1 MSVVVS
7 IRNIVFC
14 LAGVCVAS
22 AGSVAAEIPTAAFR
36 AELRAFYPDRF
47 QADPVKDPRSA
58 ASYQAIEKELTA
70 FCKAHP
76 DYDALDVRR
85 ESYLAMRRHFVP
97 FLFKESPFYFEA
109 GVNGGWG
116 GKRPARIVNKLCGKF
131 YDEKGLVPKSAFER
145 QRARQRECLA
155 LCCGPFCDDMHH
167 VPPFRTIFTKGFKG
181 VRDEVAAALKTCPA
195 DDPKGRKE
203 LETALVGLDTIHEL
217 QLKFAAEAKRLLAQS
232 NNPTIEQSHN
242 LRRIVDAAQ
251 RCPWEPPKTFYEG
264 LNTLWFVREILG
276 YVDGVNCFS
285 LGRPDAY
292 LIDFYNKEIAAGT
305 LTKDAARELV
315 TKFLLT
321 AECHYDS
328 STKVDSYND
337 HEMEI
342 PMSLGG
348 CDTKGVPLYNELTAM
363 FLDAHLEADCV
374 YPKLHCRISSNAP
387 QAYLEKLGTMLMK
400 GHAVFTLLNDDR
412 YLKQYTRDGFS
423 FEDATSY
430 IGTGCWNGYVDSVQ
444 DVDGANYLSMIKLL
458 ELTLNPDPKKLKAC
472 ALELDPLDNA
482 QSFEELR
489 TIYWHNF
496 ERYLKAVTDDYSKY
510 GASGAQVFPH
520 PIYSMCLRGCIES
533 RRDTNEGG
541 SLSHPRIMTLGFI
554 GNVTDSLM
562 AIKSVCFDRKLATL
576 KEFLDVVRAN
586 WKGPRGEELRRAAL
600 ASPYWGDGTP
610 EPIELMG
617 WFMKQANK
625 ATEGKDN
632 GFGDKYRYA
641 VYTYREFMYWG
652 KNTRATPD
660 GRRDGDQLAQ
670 GFSPSES
677 RCEEGVTTVMNSI
690 GKLPHDNLYA
700 SNVNLTFDASAMNA
714 QLLAAI
720 LRVFCEKGSHMI
732 QPNCNSAE
740 LLLEAQKHPE
750 LHRNLIVRVC
760 GFSARFTSLSK
771 RWQDEVI
778 ARHRLK

>member
-1 MSVVVS
+1 MKRILIAACAALS
-7 IRNIVFC
+7 
-14 LAGVCVAS
+14 LATTA
-22 AGSVAAEIPTAAFR
+22 TAAVSESIPSLR
-36 AELRAFYPDRF
+36 AELRAYYPDRF
-47 QADPVKDPRSA
+47 QDEAVKDPRQKA
-58 ASYQAIEKELTA
+58 GYDAIERELA
-70 FCKAHP
+70 AWCKAHP

-85 ESYLAMRRHFVP
+85 ECYLAMRRHFVP

-109 GVNGGWG
+109 GVNGGWSG
-116 GKRPARIVNKLCGKF
+116 HRPARLVNRFCGKF
-131 YDEKGLVPKSAFER
+131 YKEKGLVPDAAFAR
-145 QRARQRECLA
+145 QHARQRSCLA

-167 VPPFRTIFTKGFKG
+167 VPPFRKILSVGFKG
-181 VRDEVAAALKTCPA
+181 VRDEVAAALGKCPA

-203 LETALVGLDTIHEL
+203 LETALVGLDTIHAL
-217 QLKFAAEAKRLLAQS
+217 QLRFAAAAQAMLAGGAAAS
-232 NNPTIEQSHN
+232 PRAAAN
-242 LRRIVDAAQ
+242 LRRIADTAA
-251 RCPWEPPKTFYEG
+251 RCPWEPPKTFFEG

-292 LIDFYNKEIAAGT
+292 LIDFYRKELAAGT
-305 LTKDAARELV
+305 LTKEQARELAEQFLV
-315 TKFLLT
+315 T
-321 AECHYDS
+321 ADSHYDS
-328 STKVDSYND
+328 RTQVDSYND

-348 CDTKGVPLYNELTAM
+348 CDAAGVPLYNELTEM
-363 FLDAHLEADCV
+363 FLRAHLEADCV
-374 YPKLHCRISSNAP
+374 FPKLHCRIASNSP
-387 QAYLEKLGTMLMK
+387 EAYLRQIGDMLMK

-412 YLKQYTRDGFS
+412 YLKQYAAEGFS
-423 FEDATSY
+423 PEDARAY
-430 IGTGCWNGYVDSVQ
+430 IGTGCWNGYVDGVQ

-458 ELTLNPDPKKLKAC
+458 ELMLNPDPKTLQAC
-472 ALELDPLDNA
+472 ALTLDPLDGA
-482 QSFEELR
+482 RSFEELR
-489 TIYWHNF
+489 DIYWRNF

-510 GASGAQVFPH
+510 GASSAQVFPH
-520 PIYSMCLRGCIES
+520 PVYSMCLRGCIES

-541 SLSHPRIMTLGFI
+541 SESHPRILTLGFI

-562 AIKSVCFDRKLATL
+562 AVKSVCFDRKLATV
-576 KEFLDVVRAN
+576 KEFLDAVRAN

-600 ASPYWGDGTP
+600 ASPYWGDGTDGP
-610 EPIELMG
+610 VELMG

-652 KNTRATPD
+652 AQTKATPD

-690 GKLPHDNLYA
+690 GRLPHDCLYA

-714 QLLAAI
+714 DLLAAI

-740 LLLEAQKHPE
+740 LLLDAQRHPE
-750 LHRNLIVRVC
+750 RHRDLIVRVC

-778 ARHRLK
+778 ARHRLR

>member
-1 MSVVVS
+1 MNVTQNIAFRIVGLVVA
-7 IRNIVFC
+7 C
-14 LAGVCVAS
+14 AW
-22 AGSVAAEIPTAAFR
+22 SVAAEMPHAAFR

-47 QADPVKDPRSA
+47 QGDPVKDPRSA

-70 FCKAHP
+70 FCREHP
-76 DYDALDVRR
+76 GYDALDVRR

-116 GKRPARIVNKLCGKF
+116 GRRPARLVNKLCGKF
-131 YDEKGLVPKSAFER
+131 YEEKGLVPKSAFER
-145 QRARQRECLA
+145 QWARQRCCLA

-167 VPPFRTIFTKGFKG
+167 VPPFRKILSVGFKG

-195 DDPKGRKE
+195 DDSKGRKE
-203 LETALVGLDTIHEL
+203 LETALVGLDTIHDL
-217 QLKFAAEAKRLLAQS
+217 QLKFAAEAERLLVQS
-232 NNPTIEQSHN
+232 NNLTIGQSNN
-242 LRRIVDAAQ
+242 LRRIANAAQ
-251 RCPWEPPKTFYEG
+251 RCPWEPPKNFYEG

-292 LIDFYNKEIAAGT
+292 LIDFYRKELAAGT
-305 LTKDAARELV
+305 LTREEAKAL
-315 TKFLLT
+315 TEKFLLT

-328 STKVDSYND
+328 TTKVDSYND

-348 CDTKGVPLYNELTAM
+348 CDAAGVPMYNALTEM
-363 FLDAHLEADCV
+363 FLSAHLEMDCV
-374 YPKLHCRISSNAP
+374 YPKLHCRIASNSP
-387 QAYLEKLGTMLMK
+387 EAYLKQIGDMLMK

-412 YLKQYTRDGFS
+412 YFKQYTGEGFS
-423 FEDATSY
+423 PEDARAY
-430 IGTGCWNGYVDSVQ
+430 IGTGCWNGYVDGVQ

-458 ELTLNPDPKKLKAC
+458 ELMLNPDPKTLKAC
-472 ALELDPLDNA
+472 ALELDPLDGA

-489 TIYWHNF
+489 DIYWRNF

-510 GASGAQVFPH
+510 GASSAQVFPH
-520 PIYSMCLRGCIES
+520 PIYSMCLRGCVES

-541 SLSHPRIMTLGFI
+541 SVSHPRIMTLGFI

-562 AIKSVCFDRKLATL
+562 AVKSVCFDRKLATV

-586 WKGPRGEELRRAAL
+586 WTGPRGEELRRAAL
-600 ASPYWGDGTP
+600 ASPYWGDGTDG
-610 EPIELMG
+610 PIELMG

-652 KNTRATPD
+652 AQTKATPD
-660 GRRDGDQLAQ
+660 GRRNGDRLAQ
-670 GFSPSES
+670 GFSPSEA

-690 GKLPHDNLYA
+690 GRLPHDCLYA

-714 QLLAAI
+714 DLLAAI

-750 LHRNLIVRVC
+750 RHRDLIVRVC
-760 GFSARFTSLSK
+760 GFSARFTALSK

>member
-1 MSVVVS
+1 MKKL
-7 IRNIVFC
+7 ILPL
-14 LAGVCVAS
+14 LALLALG
-22 AGSVAAEIPTAAFR
+22 AGAADHAAFR
-36 AELRAFYPDRF
+36 AELRAYYPDRF
-47 QADPVKDPRSA
+47 QADAVKDPCQK
-58 ASYQAIEKELTA
+58 ASYDAIEKDLRA
-70 FCKAHP
+70 WCAAHP

-97 FLFKESPFYFEA
+97 FLFKESPFYFET
-109 GVNGGWG
+109 GVNGGWSG
-116 GKRPARIVNKLCGKF
+116 HRPARLVNKLCGKF
-131 YDEKGLVPKSAFER
+131 YEEKGLVPKSAFER
-145 QRARQRECLA
+145 QWARQRCCLA

-167 VPPFRTIFTKGFKG
+167 VPPFRKILSVGFRG
-181 VRDEVAAALKTCPA
+181 VRDEVAAALATCPA
-195 DDPKGRKE
+195 DDPEGRKE
-203 LETALVGLDTIHEL
+203 LETALVGLDTIHDL
-217 QLKFAAEAKRLLAQS
+217 QLKFAAAARTLLAQS
-232 NNPTIEQSHN
+232 PNPSSPESNNRTVEQSNN
-242 LRRIVDAAQ
+242 LRRIADAAQ
-251 RCPWEPPKTFYEG
+251 RCPWEPPRTFYEG
-264 LNTLWFVREILG
+264 LNALWFVREILG

-292 LIDFYNKEIAAGT
+292 LIDFYRKEVAAGT
-305 LTKDAARELV
+305 LTKEVARNLV
-315 TKFLLT
+315 EQFLIT
-321 AECHYDS
+321 ADSHYDS
-328 STKVDSYND
+328 RTTVDSYND

-348 CDTKGVPLYNELTAM
+348 CDAAGAPLYNELTEM
-363 FLDAHLEADCV
+363 FLRAHLEADCV
-374 YPKLHCRISSNAP
+374 FPKLHCRIASNSP
-387 QAYLEKLGTMLMK
+387 EAYLKQIGDMLMK

-412 YLKQYTRDGFS
+412 YLKQYAAEGFS
-423 FEDATSY
+423 PEDARAY
-430 IGTGCWNGYVDSVQ
+430 IGTGCWNGYVDGVQ

-458 ELTLNPDPKKLKAC
+458 ELTLNPDPKTLKAC
-472 ALELDPLDNA
+472 ALALDPLDGA
-482 QSFEELR
+482 KDFEELR
-489 TIYWHNF
+489 AIYWRNF

-520 PIYSMCLRGCIES
+520 PAYSMCLRGCVQS
-533 RRDTNEGG
+533 RRDTNAGG
-541 SLSHPRIMTLGFI
+541 SESHPRIMTLGFI

-562 AIKSVCFDRKLATL
+562 AIKSVCFDRKLATV
-576 KEFLDVVRAN
+576 KEFLDVVRSN
-586 WKGPRGEELRRAAL
+586 WKGARGEELRRAAL
-600 ASPYWGDGTP
+600 AAPYWGDGSP
-610 EPIELMG
+610 EPIALMG

-652 KNTRATPD
+652 LQTKATPD

-677 RCEEGVTTVMNSI
+677 RCEEGVTTVMNAI
-690 GKLPHDNLYA
+690 GQLPHDCLYA

-714 QLLAAI
+714 DLLAAI

-740 LLLEAQKHPE
+740 LLLDAQKHPE
-750 LHRNLIVRVC
+750 RHRDLIVRVC

-771 RWQDEVI
+771 RWQDELI